1 MSDMIRRFL
10 FLLILTVSCN
20 ENYYKDYAV
29 VSATKEA
36 TEAGI
41 KVLEQGGNAFDAM
54 IAVDLALS
62 VTYPNAGNLGGGGF
76 MVYIDSSGQSGSL
89 DFREK
94 APKKSHPSMYLDQN
108 GEVIT
113 GLSYEG
119 ALSVGIPGTVA
130 GLFEVYKK
138 FGSISLDKI
147 FEPAISL
154 AKNGYSLTK
163 KQAKLY
169 NDSKGKILELNNT
182 NLFSKDFKEGD
193 VFTNDSLHNT
203 LNKILKH
210 GSDIFYKGEISNK
223 IVNYVQSKGGIISND
238 DMASYSPIWRDAFIF
253 NFNGYEIYTMG
264 LPSSGGIVMAQIL
277 KSLELMDQ
285 EKIINNKIKYIKTL
299 IELEKLSFA
308 DRSYFLGDPDFIN
321 TYFID
326 SIISNN
332 YLMDRMKLIDFESS
346 NPSKEIKHGEVKII
360 ESEETTHY
368 SIFDKYGNSVA
379 VTTTLNGNFGSKLII
394 PELGFFLNNEMD
406 DFAIKSDHQNIY
418 GMLGGKNNSI
428 EPEKRMLSS
437 MTPTIIK
444 KDDKVFMILGSPGGP
459 TIITSVLQTILN
471 VIYFDMSIKK
481 SVKSPRFHHLWLPD
495 IVYFEDGS
503 FNKKMFEYF
512 DGINYKLSKSS
523 QIGRVDAILIE
534 NNKIFTA
541 ADPRGDDYASGK

>member
-1 MSDMIRRFL
+1 MIRRFL

-332 YLMDRMKLIDFESS
+332 YLMDRMELIDFESS